1 MKKRYTEKQIFEILK
16 EGKDGLGAAA
26 LSRKYGISTATYYNW
41 KKRYYGLTLEDLKR
55 LKKLEK
61 ENSQLKQIVAQ
72 LTLDNVA
79 LKDIVSKKW

>member
-1 MKKRYTEKQIFEILK
+1 MPYS
-16 EGKDGLGAAA
+16 AAA
-26 LSRKYGISTATYYNW
+26 VLSRKYGISTTTYYHW

-61 ENSQLKQIVAQ
+61 EHSQ
-72 LTLDNVA
+72 LTLDHVA